1 MKSDSPSNASSRPLC
16 MLLSVL
22 LCGALGATSTLAQ
35 PAPLRASEPSAK
47 PMPLPATGT
56 KPAAAMES
64 GKVLE
69 TMNAASYTY
78 ARVQTP
84 TGEKWI
90 AGPQTTVKVGDT
102 VTWPLGNEM
111 KDFASKTLGRTF
123 DSIAFVGRIA
133 VGTAAAAGAGAA
145 PGAAA
150 GATAGAAPS
159 AAPGTAPDAASE
171 AAAVAAPHAALSGKS
186 AAGPEVKDVAK
197 AEGGMTI
204 AEIYDGRAKLEGK
217 EVAVRGKV
225 VKFNAGIMGRNWIHL
240 QDGSRSAAGDFD
252 LTVTGNGNAAVGD
265 TVVVRGKVVLNKD
278 FGFNYRYETMI
289 EDAKVTVE

>member
-1 MKSDSPSNASSRPLC
+1 MKSDSPSTVSSRPLF
-16 MLLSVL
+16 MLLSVFL
-22 LCGALGATSTLAQ
+22 SGVLCGALGASPAMAE

-47 PMPLPATGT
+47 SMPLPAPGA

-78 ARVQTP
+78 ARVQTAA
-84 TGEKWI
+84 GEKWI

-102 VTWPLGNEM
+102 VTWPRGEEM
-111 KDFASKTLGRTF
+111 KNFASKTLGRTF
-123 DSIAFVGRIA
+123 DSIVFVGSI
-133 VGTAAAAGAGAA
+133 VVGAA

-150 GATAGAAPS
+150 ST
-159 AAPGTAPDAASE
+159 APGSASE
-171 AAAVAAPHAALSGKS
+171 AAAVAAPHAALSGKP

-240 QDGSRSAAGDFD
+240 HDGSRSVAGDFD